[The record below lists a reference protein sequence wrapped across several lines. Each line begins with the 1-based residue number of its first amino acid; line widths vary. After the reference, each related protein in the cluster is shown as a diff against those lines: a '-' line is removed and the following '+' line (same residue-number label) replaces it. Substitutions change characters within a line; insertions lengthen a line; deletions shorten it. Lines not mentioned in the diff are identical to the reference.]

1 MKSADLEKKARQE
14 REQLE
19 RSLDDL
25 NQELSP
31 GRLLD
36 DYYFHGEGFTG
47 YMKHLRDDPIP
58 GALVG
63 AAIAWSSSREQI
75 KHAASGVGD
84 KARSGVSGAK
94 HKLSETRD
102 SARIK
107 KDEAGGRVAA
117 AKDSAGAKAGRAR
130 EYAAEKAG
138 EIKARSGQ
146 AAEDADRTL
155 REHPLMSMAVGFSL
169 GDALGGLKP
178 ISKAD
183 KYAVGSA
190 AARARKTADRVGNDR
205 GSMV

>member
-1 MKSADLEKKARQE
+1 MKSADLEKKAREE

-19 RSLDDL
+19 RSVDDL
-25 NQELSP
+25 NQGLSP

-47 YMKHLRDDPIP
+47 YLRHLREDPIP

-84 KARSGVSGAK
+84 KAKSGVSGAK
-94 HKLSETRD
+94 HKISETRD
-102 SARIK
+102 SVRSK
-107 KDEAGGRVAA
+107 KGEASGRAAA
-117 AKDSAGAKAGRAR
+117 AKDAAGAKAGQAR
-130 EYAAEKAG
+130 DYAAEKAG
-138 EIKARSGQ
+138 EFRARSGQ
-146 AAEDADRTL
+146 AAEEADRTL

-169 GDALGGLKP
+169 GAALGGLTP
-178 ISKAD
+178 ISKAE
-183 KYAVGSA
+183 KEAVGTA
-190 AARARKTADRVGNDR
+190 ASRARKTADSVGHDR